1 MRTFAFVA
9 LLLPS
14 ASAFRVAIS
23 LCHPRA
29 RTPSFPTARS
39 TPSVVAL
46 IDPKIYVECA
56 IYDADMEEKMSK
68 LRDVVK
74 QAEVAAKVATE
85 QMHLLASEKAS
96 LKAVL
101 DDQQMRLENM
111 QKEVADGRVEADHLR
126 ENLQKQAASA
136 AASAAAASSLEIEVT
151 KLLRQL
157 DEQGVA
163 AAQQLKSETRSLLA
177 LLDDQSAAAKKA
189 RADAERADEAKRALR
204 EEIDE
209 RIIEASEARKLAEQ
223 LAFDLATT
231 QEKNQNYLAAIEQIA
246 RVASTITSSETKTY
260 TTSM

>member
-1 MRTFAFVA
+1 MRTFAFAA
-9 LLLPS
+9 LLFPS
-14 ASAFRVAIS
+14 VSAFRVAIS
-23 LCHPRA
+23 LRHPRA
-29 RTPSFPTARS
+29 CTPSVPTARTS
-39 TPSVVAL
+39 SVVAL

-56 IYDADMEEKMSK
+56 IYDADMEEKMSM

-74 QAEVAAKVATE
+74 KAEAAAKVATE
-85 QMHLLASEKAS
+85 QMHWLASEKAS

-111 QKEVADGRVEADHLR
+111 QKEVADGRVESDHLR

-151 KLLRQL
+151 KLIRQL

-246 RVASTITSSETKTY
+246 RVASTITSSETRTY

>member
-23 LCHPRA
+23 RCHPRA

-39 TPSVVAL
+39 TPSVEAL